1 MLVKNK
7 LIIRDVS
14 KDNFQKVNLQK
25 NIKLFSPNFKIKTSS
40 KKIVLDCFS
49 LKENKKP
56 NNQNNVLQTKKSSLK
71 KNTNKNND
79 NNLYAKLVMKTTN
92 PRKKIVINCEEIDK
106 IRGNQKYKN
115 SLKLKI
121 LSNVSTRKSSDASP
135 VDPQT
140 KNDVLNFNKN
150 PNNPT
155 KNWNSVHYNYGK
167 LIQEK

>member
-1 MLVKNK
+1 M
-7 LIIRDVS
+7 
-14 KDNFQKVNLQK
+14 
-25 NIKLFSPNFKIKTSS
+25 
-40 KKIVLDCFS
+40 
-49 LKENKKP
+49 
-56 NNQNNVLQTKKSSLK
+56 
-71 KNTNKNND
+71 
-79 NNLYAKLVMKTTN
+79 
-92 PRKKIVINCEEIDK
+92 EIDK

-167 LIQEK
+167 LIQKDKKIYGLWKKGQLSEKIKKKDFFKKLGDEKNGFFNFFRLDNYNDVLKNVNAEEDDE